1 MTAAALTEIA
11 SFNAVCRAERIG
23 LVASLEADN
32 LVVRMPSGAFEYR
45 AEYELP
51 LTAETVRNHLRG
63 ILAHHR
69 GVSNV

>member
-1 MTAAALTEIA
+1 VTTSALSEIA

-23 LVASLEADN
+23 LTASLEADQ

-51 LTAETVRNHLRG
+51 LTAETVRNHLRF
-63 ILAHHR
+63 ILAPHK